1 MSATPAGYGIEAL
14 DVYAGSAAVSARAVF
29 DGRNLDARRFDNVA
43 SDRRSV
49 ALPFEDPV
57 THAVNAARPLL
68 DRLAPADRDRI
79 ELLVTSSE
87 SGIDYSKS
95 IASYVHEHLGL
106 PPTCRLVE
114 MKQACYAAT
123 AALQLAVAYLAAG
136 LSPGAKVLIVS
147 TDMSLADERA
157 QYAEPVTGT
166 GAVALLVGDRPR
178 VLTADLGAF
187 GVHSFETLDSARPRP
202 DLDIADADRSLMA
215 YLECFSRSFADYRS
229 RVEGAD
235 FATTFDLLALHTPFS
250 GMVRAAHRR
259 LMRELYRS
267 PADAVAE
274 DFERRVAPSLVHPG
288 QTGNLFSGS
297 LYLALASALD
307 HAELD
312 GPARVGLFSYGSGC
326 SSEFF
331 SGVVG
336 PESAAAVAE
345 ARIGARLRARA
356 DLDFAEYTA
365 LLAENAAC
373 LRPASHRDV
382 DPVRYDALL
391 SRAVDRPE
399 LLALTGVRDHH
410 RQYAWI

>member
-1 MSATPAGYGIEAL
+1 MSGTAARFGIEAL
-14 DVYAGSAAVSARAVF
+14 DVYAGSAAISARAVF
-29 DGRNLDARRFDNVA
+29 DGRGLDARRFDNVA

-68 DRLAPADRDRI
+68 RRLAPADRDRI
-79 ELLVTSSE
+79 ELLVTTTE
-87 SGIDYSKS
+87 SGLDHSKS
-95 IASYVHEHLGL
+95 VASYVHEHLGL
-106 PPTCRLVE
+106 PPTCRLLE

-123 AALQLAVAYLAAG
+123 AALQLAVGYLAAG

-147 TDMSLADERA
+147 TDMSLADARA

-178 VLTADLGAF
+178 VLAADLGAF

-267 PADAVAE
+267 PAAAVTE

-297 LYLALASALD
+297 LYLALASLLD
-307 HAELD
+307 HARLD

-331 SGVVG
+331 SGVAG

-356 DLDFAEYTA
+356 DLDFEEYAA
-365 LLAENAAC
+365 LLPENTAC
-373 LRPASHRDV
+373 LRPEPHRDI
-382 DPVRYDALL
+382 DPGRYDALL
-391 SRAVDRPE
+391 RRAGDRPE
-399 LLALTGVRDHH
+399 LLALTGVRDYH
-410 RQYAWI
+410 RRYAWI